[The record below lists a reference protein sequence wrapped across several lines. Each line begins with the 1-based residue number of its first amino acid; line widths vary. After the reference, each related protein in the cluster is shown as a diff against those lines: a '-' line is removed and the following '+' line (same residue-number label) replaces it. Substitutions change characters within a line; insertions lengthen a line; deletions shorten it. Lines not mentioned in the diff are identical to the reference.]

1 MSGNGT
7 NVLKVSYGRYYYNPS
22 LQVSNAV
29 NPNRSPQWS
38 RYTWTDQ
45 NGDLVWQRGEE
56 GALLGSR
63 GAGAPAA
70 LDPNLEDAYA
80 DEGTFWFER
89 QLGHNFGARTGVVYK
104 RSNELFQT
112 MNVLNPFEAFRV
124 PIAAADPGSDGVAGT
139 SDDGVLNVFNLEPGL
154 VGRTVDTFR
163 NTPGYSEQAWTWE
176 VAANRRFSNRWSLAS
191 SFAVTWRDNWNPI
204 PVNPNQIPQSD
215 LLPVR
220 MFKITGSYEPG
231 WGFRFSPL
239 VRYQQGDP
247 FARTVP
253 VRLNYGTE
261 NVPAEPTGARR
272 RDDVV
277 VFDLRS
283 ERKFTVRSGTTIGV
297 FLDAFNILNS
307 HAVTS
312 LIVSTGQSFLRPTNI
327 LAPRVLRIGAKFSF

>member
-1 MSGNGT
+1 
-7 NVLKVSYGRYYYNPS
+7 
-22 LQVSNAV
+22 
-29 NPNRSPQWS
+29 
-38 RYTWTDQ
+38 
-45 NGDLVWQRGEE
+45 
-56 GALLGSR
+56 
-63 GAGAPAA
+63 
-70 LDPNLEDAYA
+70 
-80 DEGTFWFER
+80 
-89 QLGHNFGARTGVVYK
+89 
-104 RSNELFQT
+104 
-112 MNVLNPFEAFRV
+112 
-124 PIAAADPGSDGVAGT
+124 
-139 SDDGVLNVFNLEPGL
+139 
-154 VGRTVDTFR
+154 
-163 NTPGYSEQAWTWE
+163 
-176 VAANRRFSNRWSLAS
+176 
-191 SFAVTWRDNWNPI
+191 VTWRDNWNPI

-277 VFDLRS
+277 VFVLRS

-307 HAVTS
+307 NAVTS